1 MNRGAQH
8 SPWDL
13 KEPDIT
19 NTFHFQGEMWDRKCK
34 KGTWGR
40 GKKTEL
46 KLSDYVWIVSNEEIF
61 SGRWG
66 WSGYLKN
73 QEARAGKI

>member
-8 SPWDL
+8 SPWAL

-19 NTFHFQGEMWDRKCK
+19 NTFHFQGEMCDRKCK
-34 KGTWGR
+34 KETWGR

-46 KLSDYVWIVSNEEIF
+46 KLSDYVWMVSNEEIF